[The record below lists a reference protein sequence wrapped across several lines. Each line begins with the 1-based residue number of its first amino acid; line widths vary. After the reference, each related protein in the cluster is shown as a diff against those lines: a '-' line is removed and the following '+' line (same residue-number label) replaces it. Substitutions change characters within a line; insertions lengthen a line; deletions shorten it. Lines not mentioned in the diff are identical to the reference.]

1 MINILWSGVFILS
14 LDLIWVF
21 IGFKSVMKM
30 IGIEF
35 DGIAVEVLYLFAIEL
50 YPSAYIGNLM
60 IWSEDER

>member
-1 MINILWSGVFILS
+1 
-14 LDLIWVF
+14 
-21 IGFKSVMKM
+21 M

-60 IWSEDER
+60 I